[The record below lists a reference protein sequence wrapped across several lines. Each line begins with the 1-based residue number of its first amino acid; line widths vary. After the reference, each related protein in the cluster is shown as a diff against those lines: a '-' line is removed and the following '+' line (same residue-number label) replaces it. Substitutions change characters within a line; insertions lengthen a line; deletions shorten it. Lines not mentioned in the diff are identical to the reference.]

1 MQWWNDTL
9 DWITSTEGQT
19 VITTAVIPFVA
30 IIAAGVIAA
39 LIGRSASRRTIALI
53 DREHR
58 TTAVTAIIS
67 AARRAAKWNTLS
79 LPEQQHAEHL
89 FHEAD
94 TSIRLLPL
102 GGSAM
107 AADWAAHE
115 IDEMKKNSVSFS
127 FQADQSLIDFRDR
140 LVEWQGRPGRAK
152 KLFKN
157 DLDTWA
163 YESSLADQDL
173 VAKQQEWA
181 KSQVEDSLPVTPAT
195 PAPAA
200 SVPAAA
206 PAVAPTATLVAT
218 PAAETTPAAP
228 AASRWFNGS
237 SAAVAPEVA
246 PVAPATASIP
256 EPSETPATAQVS
268 DAPATDTGEVAS
280 SAPKFVVPAVRPLSV
295 DEGNTP
301 TSSDDSTPAPVSA
314 GTVRQRINPD
324 TNVY

>member
-1 MQWWNDTL
+1 MQWWNDTI
-9 DWITSTEGQT
+9 DWITSTDGRE
-19 VITTAVIPFVA
+19 VITTAVLPFVA
-30 IIAAGVIAA
+30 IIVAGLIAA
-39 LIGRSASRRTIALI
+39 LIGRSTSRRTIALI

-102 GGSAM
+102 AGSAM

-140 LVEWQGRPGRAK
+140 LVEWQGRPSRAK
-152 KLFKN
+152 KLFKS
-157 DLDTWA
+157 DLETWA
-163 YESSLADQDL
+163 YESSLADKDL

-181 KSQVEDSLPVTPAT
+181 KNQVEDALPAT
-195 PAPAA
+195 F
-200 SVPAAA
+200 
-206 PAVAPTATLVAT
+206 AT
-218 PAAETTPAAP
+218 
-228 AASRWFNGS
+228 
-237 SAAVAPEVA
+237 
-246 PVAPATASIP
+246 PVAPATAPAATLTAPATTPTTAPADEPASAPSPWPSRDSAAWPASSTAEATTADVP
-256 EPSETPATAQVS
+256 EPSQNTSAAET
-268 DAPATDTGEVAS
+268 APEI
-280 SAPKFVVPAVRPLSV
+280 PKFVVPSVRPLSV

-301 TSSDDSTPAPVSA
+301 TSDDATAAPVSA
-314 GTVRQRINPD
+314 GTVRQRISPD
-324 TNVY
+324 TTY